1 MPFRVLAKVFESGHK
16 VNENISNQFNSDILF
31 DDMCNNSFDDMCNNS
46 YTICEPNLLFEGSVS
61 PIIINSECTTPI
73 IDNVNT
79 SSDHELYTL
88 ENIRNTNPGKL
99 VLGQL
104 NINSIRNKFDALS
117 DLIVDKVDIFFV
129 SETKI
134 DE

>member
-1 MPFRVLAKVFESGHK
+1 MYRLIPFRVLAKVFESGHK

-31 DDMCNNSFDDMCNNS
+31 DDMCNNS
-46 YTICEPNLLFEGSVS
+46 YTICESNLLFEGSDS
-61 PIIINSECTTPI
+61 SIIINSECTIPI
-73 IDNVNT
+73 IGNVNT
-79 SSDHELYTL
+79 SSDHELCTL

-104 NINSIRNKFDALS
+104 NINSIRNKLDDLS
-117 DLIVDKVDIFFV
+117 DLIVDKVDIFLV